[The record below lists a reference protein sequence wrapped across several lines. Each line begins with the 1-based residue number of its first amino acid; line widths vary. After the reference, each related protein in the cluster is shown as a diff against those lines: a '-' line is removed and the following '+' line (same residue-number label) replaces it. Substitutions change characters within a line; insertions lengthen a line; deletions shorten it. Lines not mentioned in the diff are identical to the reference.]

1 MRARVWRFTVEVD
14 QHSEPY
20 AKGYA
25 QYARSAHH
33 LMRACTLARWVLGY
47 SQPMSQARKRERT
60 PQNRSLSVR
69 APLPLSTFENPGSR
83 DRALVIVHAKQR
95 CAHTGARQGKA
106 PR

>member
-1 MRARVWRFTVEVD
+1 
-14 QHSEPY
+14 
-20 AKGYA
+20 
-25 QYARSAHH
+25 
-33 LMRACTLARWVLGY
+33 MRACALARWVLGY
-47 SQPMSQARKRERT
+47 SLPMSQARKREQT

-83 DRALVIVHAKQR
+83 YRALVIVHAKQR